1 MRRVELTQIGEIPV
15 DSTILSIKSFDNFY
29 VLPSG
34 SKAKAFDIIPMY
46 PAIANGCNGNDE
58 EATSGM
64 RLPEPRNHSMKALP
78 SVLARKR

>member
-1 MRRVELTQIGEIPV
+1 MTQIGEIPV
-15 DSTILSIKSFDNFY
+15 YSTALSIKSY